1 MERSCSFH
9 RARGVSPGRGRCSC
23 FLQMPVRTQ
32 AVPRHWER
40 QSRLRP
46 TRALLG
52 IETSNSAQSVAA
64 FAQRPLL
71 QMWLRTQERPDAV
84 GKDNHDFVQRAC
96 FSVFERSNSAESVR
110 SAANSRRSAVP
121 QRPDPT
127 CNQSMTRSAALHR
140 TMRGNLA
147 ESIECRNLNFFTTS

>member
-96 FSVFERSNSAESVR
+96 FSVFERSKLRPIRRCFRAASASTNVVSDAGASRCSVKR
-110 SAANSRRSAVP
+110 QSRL
-121 QRPDPT
+121 RP
-127 CNQSMTRSAALHR
+127 TRSLLSTR
-140 TMRGNLA
+140 EEQLRPIRQIR
-147 ESIECRNLNFFTTS
+147 S